1 MIEQLQQAKNEY
13 LRLPLLRIKYERRML
28 FIMSIDKPF
37 KKKRTTYCSATRRN
51 VIEGIMTDVKK
62 RVKGRG
68 GIEQITSIRG
78 INVMSIN

>member
-13 LRLPLLRIKYERRML
+13 LRLSLLRIKHEWRML

-62 RVKGRG
+62 RVKGG
-68 GIEQITSIRG
+68 GGLNKLHQ
-78 INVMSIN
+78 